1 MPRETAP
8 NPIAPFLD
16 QQGVMV
22 LDGGLATELEARG
35 GDLKDDLWSAKL
47 LTEAPGLIRQV
58 HWDYLAAGA
67 DCIVSASYQAT
78 VEGFAKRG
86 RSEGEAVELLR
97 DSVRLAREARD
108 AFWSAPEHRAGRL
121 RPLVAASIG
130 PYGAAQADG
139 SEYTGRYGLD
149 EEGLVAFHRRRFE
162 VLARSG
168 ADLLACETIPSR
180 VEARALVRL
189 LRESPEAWSW
199 LSFSCRDGTHLSDG
213 DEFAAVVAELSEVPQ
228 LVAVGVNCTPPQ
240 FIPSLIAQARRSTD
254 KPVLVYPNSGEA
266 YDAESKSWRPAADSV
281 DFTESCQSWRELGAA
296 LIGGCCRI
304 GPQHIRRIRKRLV
317 QGDLPC

>member
-1 MPRETAP
+1 
-8 NPIAPFLD
+8 
-16 QQGVMV
+16 MV

-47 LTEAPGLIRQV
+47 LTEAPDLIRQV

-78 VEGFAKRG
+78 VEGFTKKG
-86 RSEGEAVELLR
+86 RSAEEAVELLGY
-97 DSVRLAREARD
+97 SVRLAREARD
-108 AFWSAPEHRAGRL
+108 AFWSAPEHRVGRL

-130 PYGAAQADG
+130 PYGAARADG

-189 LRESPEAWSW
+189 LREAPEAWSW
-199 LSFSCRDGTHLSDG
+199 LSFSCRDGTH
-213 DEFAAVVAELSEVPQ
+213 LSEVPQ

-240 FIPSLIAQARRSTD
+240 FITSLIAQARRSTD

-266 YDAESKSWRPAADSV
+266 YNAESKSWRPAVDSV

-304 GPQHIRRIRKRLV
+304 GPQHIRRIRRRLL
-317 QGDLPC
+317 QGGRRDSDLPC